1 MKLPHVKSIVLKN
14 NYITNIGSLKK
25 GKWKDI
31 EQIDLQ
37 GNHFIQWGRINEIYT
52 CPSIKESF

>member
-31 EQIDLQ
+31 EQIDL
-37 GNHFIQWGRINEIYT
+37 
-52 CPSIKESF
+52 